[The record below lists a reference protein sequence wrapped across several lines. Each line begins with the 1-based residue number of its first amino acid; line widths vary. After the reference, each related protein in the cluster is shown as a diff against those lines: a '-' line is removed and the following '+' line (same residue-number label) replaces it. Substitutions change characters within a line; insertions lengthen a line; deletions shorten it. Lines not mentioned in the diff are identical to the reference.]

1 MTMTTTQRQRQ
12 QLIANV
18 LQHATTSGHLVVLA
32 AAMDK
37 LIRVYDPETDLVRTV
52 RLRDVTAV
60 HVRAD

>member
-1 MTMTTTQRQRQ
+1 MTMTTTTRQRQ

-18 LQHATTSGHLVVLA
+18 LQHAATSGHLVVLA

-37 LIRVYDPETDLVRTV
+37 LLRVYDPETDLVRTV

-60 HVRAD
+60 HVRAE